1 MKASIQ
7 VMMSVISMTRF
18 LNPDTASFPS
28 KQALGWISWA
38 RILSGNRSA
47 KSTNSPAVILETIL
61 YGTGA

>member
-18 LNPDTASFPS
+18 LDPDTASFHS
-28 KQALGWISWA
+28 KHAWA
-38 RILSGNRSA
+38 RISSGNRSA

-61 YGTGA
+61 YETGA